1 MPIETDALVIG
12 CGIAGAAAA
21 LRLAGDR
28 QRQVLVVTRATDAT
42 ESNTRYAQGGIVG
55 RGDGDSPELL
65 AQDIVAAGAGLCL
78 PEAVRLLAR

>member
-21 LRLAGDR
+21 LRLARDG
-28 QRQVLVVTRATDAT
+28 QRQVLVVTRAADPA

-55 RGDGDSPELL
+55 RGAGDSPELL
-65 AQDIVAAGAGLCL
+65 AHDVMAAGAGLCL
-78 PEAVRLLAR
+78 PGLPLQIYW